1 MALTESRIR
10 WIIREELESQVN
22 EMTGPGAAN
31 GGFFSNLAAGAAGAV
46 QGAVQGAAQGGLTG
60 AVQGATRGAQ
70 QSVAANQRLGQAAT
84 ALRAAAAVGG
94 GGTLMA
100 RWDRN
105 ALMVYLMDWG
115 GQPDSPNCVGR
126 ALWAALRLMSIER
139 KILENSLY
147 PAVLGALEKNQ
158 AMNSFGEALVQ
169 SSGINP
175 GDPRWGQVV
184 ADAIVRNRIV

>member
-1 MALTESRIR
+1 MRISESRIR
-10 WIIREELESQVN
+10 QIIREELKSQVN

-31 GGFFSNLAAGAAGAV
+31 GGFFSNLAAGATGAV
-46 QGAVQGAAQGGLTG
+46 QGAVQGATQGGLTG
-60 AVQGATRGAQ
+60 AIQGAASGAQ
-70 QSVAANQRLGQAAT
+70 QSVATNQRLGQAAT

-105 ALMVYLMDWG
+105 TLIVYLMDWG
-115 GQPDSPNCVGR
+115 GQPNSPNCAGR

-139 KILENSLY
+139 KQLDNSLY
-147 PAVLGALEKNQ
+147 PAVLDALGKNQ
-158 AMNSFGEALVQ
+158 AMNNFGEALIQ

-184 ADAIVRNRIV
+184 ADAIIRNRIV